1 MLNNKA
7 MDAKVTLSFNKDVID
22 KAKEFAEQNNIS
34 LSRLTEYLYSQVT
47 SKNYKSLEELP
58 VSDWVDFVAEGP
70 IEYRKTPGRDKMK
83 AEFFNKK

>member
-1 MLNNKA
+1 
-7 MDAKVTLSFNKDVID
+7 MDAKVTLSFNKEVID

-47 SKNYKSLEELP
+47 SKNYKSMEELP

-70 IEYRKTPGRDKMK
+70 IEYRGMRSKDKMK
-83 AEFFNKK
+83 SEFFEKKK